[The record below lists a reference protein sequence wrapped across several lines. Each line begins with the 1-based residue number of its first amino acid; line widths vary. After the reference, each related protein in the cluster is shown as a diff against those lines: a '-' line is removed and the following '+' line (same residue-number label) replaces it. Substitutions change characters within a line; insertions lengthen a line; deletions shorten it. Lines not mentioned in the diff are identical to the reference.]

1 MSGGETLP
9 DAPAAANS
17 NNNNNSEVRRESA
30 DGGLGLAAG
39 AGADAPR
46 QKRIACVVCRKRKLK
61 CDGARPA
68 CGTCSRL
75 GHNCSYDEV
84 RRKSGPKRGYVKA
97 LEARLA
103 QVETLLKTQ
112 DGPGDTPPINKIES
126 MNPIPQHSLNFSISN
141 VADFQQVLAKKKQ
154 EEQAQAQA
162 AAAKSNSQR
171 AAAAAAAFNVD
182 DIQPFTNIPDYRGFP
197 DTGLEHVGTTGGAN
211 GVGVGVGGVT
221 GGTFGLQDPG
231 LSWEMIQLGIDE
243 ALPDQHVIDE
253 LHDIYFTKVAPY
265 GPIIHKGR
273 YLASLDLAPQ
283 LRAPICLRYA
293 IWMMAA
299 SVSDQYSSLQTVFY
313 RRARKY
319 AEEAEMK
326 GHGEHIVTVQFAQTW
341 GILAT
346 YEYRLM
352 YFPRAWMSAGRSVR
366 LCQMLG
372 LNRLDGIGLDVKQCI
387 APPKDWTELE
397 ERRRTFWI
405 AFCTDRYASIGTG
418 WPMQIDERDIMTHLP
433 SSDEAFAAGR
443 PTKSY
448 TLREALT
455 PGGAPSLS
463 SYAGVIIMAAL
474 IGRNLLHLHRPDE
487 GEDDSDYEKGE
498 FWRRHRHM
506 DNILLNTVMSLPP
519 HFKLPNGIMDPNIV
533 FTNMN
538 IHTCTICLHQAAI
551 FKADKFKLPS
561 SVSKESKYRCVSAAA
576 QITAIMKMIGSQD
589 MTAMNPF
596 VSFCLYVAARVFV
609 QYLKSNPNDENI
621 RSSLEFLISAMGH
634 LKKLNPLTESFLVQL
649 DVDMIG
655 SMDAPANN
663 SRFPYGLKKGAVSE
677 CFFKQQ
683 ERSSAA
689 EIYVPQNGKSF
700 DGNTC
705 TPTSSTANGKS
716 PSEVEDPPAA
726 SPFFMCNRTIMNIT
740 IEKAAREKEAQRN
753 GPTTVSSTSN
763 SGSNH
768 TSPSMDL
775 SGSNEHSSSHTSPS
789 NNSGF
794 SPIEEIVTI
803 SSHDYMQQQQP
814 AQTTS
819 LSGFD
824 FGFVPGVVLGQ
835 VSGSTPKE
843 FSGPTLQPDVFDLN
857 NLTTEQQ
864 DAMFSEMLAMNSPS
878 QWMNGSNLY

>member
-1 MSGGETLP
+1 MSGETLP
-9 DAPAAANS
+9 DAPAPNT
-17 NNNNNSEVRRESA
+17 NNEVRRESA
-30 DGGLGLAAG
+30 DG
-39 AGADAPR
+39 DAPR

-75 GHNCSYDEV
+75 GHNCSYDEI

-112 DGPGDTPPINKIES
+112 DGPGDTPPINKIDS
-126 MNPIPQHSLNFSISN
+126 MNPISQNSLNFSISN

-154 EEQAQAQA
+154 EQAQAQKA
-162 AAAKSNSQR
+162 AAQR
-171 AAAAAAAFNVD
+171 APFNVD
-182 DIQPFTNIPDYRGFP
+182 DIQPFTNVPDYRGFP
-197 DTGLEHVGTTGGAN
+197 ETGMDHVATGG
-211 GVGVGVGGVT
+211 
-221 GGTFGLQDPG
+221 FGSGMPDSG

-283 LRAPICLRYA
+283 MRAPICLRYA

-319 AEEAEMK
+319 AEEAEMR
-326 GHGEHIVTVQFAQTW
+326 GHGEHIVSVQFAQTW
-341 GILAT
+341 GLLAT

-418 WPMQIDERDIMTHLP
+418 WPMQIDEKDIMTHLP

-448 TLREALT
+448 TLKEALT

-621 RSSLEFLISAMGH
+621 RSSLDFLISAMGH

-677 CFFKQQ
+677 CFFAQQ
-683 ERSSAA
+683 ERQASERA
-689 EIYVPQNGKSF
+689 EIYVPQSGKPF

-705 TPTSSTANGKS
+705 TPSGSSNATGKS
-716 PSEVEDPPAA
+716 PDDIEDPPAP
-726 SPFFMCNRTIMNIT
+726 SPFLQCHRTIVNISM
-740 IEKAAREKEAQRN
+740 EKAVREKEMQRQ
-753 GPTTVSSTSN
+753 GPTTVSSS

-775 SGSNEHSSSHTSPS
+775 SGSNEHSSHTSPS

-794 SPIEEIVTI
+794 SPIEDMVTI
-803 SSHDYMQQQQP
+803 SSHDFLQQQQP
-814 AQTTS
+814 GQTTT

-824 FGFVPGVVLGQ
+824 FGFVPAVVLGTGTG
-835 VSGSTPKE
+835 SGMTPKE
-843 FSGPTLQPDVFDLN
+843 FSNPTLQPDVFDIN
-857 NLTTEQQ
+857 AMTTEQQ
-864 DAMFSEMLAMNSPS
+864 DAMFTEMLAMNSPS
-878 QWMNGSNLY
+878 QWQNLYQ

>member
-1 MSGGETLP
+1 MSSETLP
-9 DAPAAANS
+9 DAPAP
-17 NNNNNSEVRRESA
+17 NNPNISESTRRESA
-30 DGGLGLAAG
+30 DGG
-39 AGADAPR
+39 DAPR

-75 GHNCSYDEV
+75 GHNCSYDEI

-112 DGPGDTPPINKIES
+112 DGPGDTPPISKTDS
-126 MNPIPQHSLNFSISN
+126 MNAMPQNSLNFSISN
-141 VADFQQVLAKKKQ
+141 VADFQHVLAKKRQ
-154 EEQAQAQA
+154 EEAQAKKA
-162 AAAKSNSQR
+162 APQR
-171 AAAAAAAFNVD
+171 PTAAAAFNVD

-197 DTGLEHVGTTGGAN
+197 DTNLDNVGTGG
-211 GVGVGVGGVT
+211 
-221 GGTFGLQDPG
+221 FGAGMQDPG

-253 LHDIYFTKVAPY
+253 LHDIYFAKVAPY

-283 LRAPICLRYA
+283 MRAPVCLRYA

-326 GHGEHIVTVQFAQTW
+326 GHGEHVVSVQFAQAW

-372 LNRLDGIGLDVKQCI
+372 LNRLDGVGLDVKQCI
-387 APPKDWTELE
+387 PPPKDWTELE

-418 WPMQIDERDIMTHLP
+418 WPMQIDEKDIMTHLP
-433 SSDEAFAAGR
+433 SSDEAFTAGR
-443 PTKSY
+443 ATKSY
-448 TLREALT
+448 TLKEALT

-519 HFKLPNGIMDPNIV
+519 QFKLPNGIMDPNIV

-621 RSSLEFLISAMGH
+621 RSSLDFLISAMGH

-655 SMDAPANN
+655 SMDQPANN
-663 SRFPYGLKKGAVSE
+663 SRFPYGLKKGA
-677 CFFKQQ
+677 
-683 ERSSAA
+683 A
-689 EIYVPQNGKSF
+689 EIYVPRDGKAY

-705 TPTSSTANGKS
+705 TPSGSSNANGKS
-716 PSEVEDPPAA
+716 PSEVGDPPAP
-726 SPFFMCNRTIMNIT
+726 SPFLTCHTTIMNISM
-740 IEKAAREKEAQRN
+740 EKAAREKEAQRQ
-753 GPTTVSSTSN
+753 GPTTVSSTTST
-763 SGSNH
+763 GSNH

-775 SGSNEHSSSHTSPS
+775 SGSNEHSSHTSPS

-794 SPIEEIVTI
+794 SPIEEMVTI
-803 SSHDYMQQQQP
+803 SSHDFLQQQQQP
-814 AQTTS
+814 PQTTT

-824 FGFVPGVVLGQ
+824 FGFVPGVLLGTGAGTG
-835 VSGSTPKE
+835 SGMTPKE
-843 FSGPTLQPDVFDLN
+843 FSNPTLQADVFDIN
-857 NLTTEQQ
+857 NMTTEQQ
-864 DAMFSEMLAMNSPS
+864 DAIFTEMLAMNSPS
-878 QWMNGSNLY
+878 QWMNGQNWAT

>member
-1 MSGGETLP
+1 MSGETLP
-9 DAPAAANS
+9 DAPAQNTNS
-17 NNNNNSEVRRESA
+17 TSSEVRRESTN
-30 DGGLGLAAG
+30 GG
-39 AGADAPR
+39 DAPR

-112 DGPGDTPPINKIES
+112 DGTPHIHQIES
-126 MNPIPQHSLNFSISN
+126 MTSISQDSINFSISN
-141 VADFQQVLAKKKQ
+141 VSDFKRALAKQKQ
-154 EEQAQAQA
+154 ESQPKA
-162 AAAKSNSQR
+162 ANPVPQR
-171 AAAAAAAFNVD
+171 AAFNVD
-182 DIQPFTNIPDYRGFP
+182 EIQPFTNVPDYRGFP
-197 DTGLEHVGTTGGAN
+197 DAGLDNVGTGGL
-211 GVGVGVGGVT
+211 GVGM
-221 GGTFGLQDPG
+221 QDPG
-231 LSWEMIQLGIDE
+231 LSWEMVQLGIDE
-243 ALPDQHVIDE
+243 ALPEQHVIDE

-299 SVSDQYSSLQTVFY
+299 SVSDKYSDLQTVFY

-319 AEEAEMK
+319 IEEVEMK
-326 GHGEHIVTVQFAQTW
+326 GHGEHIVNVQFAQTW

-352 YFPRAWMSAGRSVR
+352 YFPRAWMSAGKSVR

-372 LNRLDGIGLDVKQCI
+372 LNRLDGVGLDVKQCI

-397 ERRRTFWI
+397 ERRRTFWL

-418 WPMQIDERDIMTHLP
+418 WPMQIDERDVMTHLP

-448 TLREALT
+448 TLKEALT
-455 PGGAPSLS
+455 PRGAPSLS

-474 IGRNLLHLHRPDE
+474 IGRNLQHLHRPEE
-487 GEDDSDYEKGE
+487 GEDDSDYEKGG

-519 HFKLPNGIMDPNIV
+519 NFKLPNGIMDPNIV

-551 FKADKFKLPS
+551 FKADKFKLPP

-609 QYLKSNPNDENI
+609 QYLKTNPNDENI
-621 RSSLEFLISAMGH
+621 RSSLDFLVSAMGH

-655 SMDAPANN
+655 SIDPISKEAGN
-663 SRFPYGLKKGAVSE
+663 PYGYRTGAVSE
-677 CFFKQQ
+677 CFFKTL
-683 ERSSAA
+683 EKSSDRA
-689 EIYVPQNGKSF
+689 ETHASRDGKSF

-705 TPTSSTANGKS
+705 TPSGSSNANGKS
-716 PSEVEDPPAA
+716 PSEFEDPPTS
-726 SPFFMCNRTIMNIT
+726 SPFLACNRTIMNIT
-740 IEKAAREKEAQRN
+740 IEKAAREKEAQRK
-753 GPTTVSSTSN
+753 GPTTVSSTST

-775 SGSNEHSSSHTSPS
+775 SGSNEHSSHTSPS

-794 SPIEEIVTI
+794 SPIEEMVTI
-803 SSHDYMQQQQP
+803 SSHDYLQQQP
-814 AQTTS
+814 PQTTS
-819 LSGFD
+819 LSGFA
-824 FGFVPGVVLGQ
+824 FGFVPGVVLGDG
-835 VSGSTPKE
+835 SGLTPKE
-843 FSGPTLQPDVFDLN
+843 FSNPTLQPDVFDIN
-857 NLTTEQQ
+857 SMTTEQQ
-864 DAMFSEMLAMNSPS
+864 DAIFTEMLAMNSPS
-878 QWMNGSNLY
+878 QWMNGSNIY

>member
-1 MSGGETLP
+1 MSGETLP
-9 DAPAAANS
+9 DAPAPKTTG
-17 NNNNNSEVRRESA
+17 EVRRESA
-30 DGGLGLAAG
+30 DGG
-39 AGADAPR
+39 DAPR

-103 QVETLLKTQ
+103 QVETLLKNQ
-112 DGPGDTPPINKIES
+112 DGPADTPPINKIET
-126 MNPIPQHSLNFSISN
+126 MNAMPQNSINFSISN
-141 VADFQQVLAKKKQ
+141 TPDFQHVLSKRKQ
-154 EEQAQAQA
+154 EQQAKAGKA
-162 AAAKSNSQR
+162 SSQT
-171 AAAAAAAFNVD
+171 AAFNVD
-182 DIQPFTNIPDYRGFP
+182 EIQPFTNIPDYRGFP
-197 DTGLEHVGTTGGAN
+197 DSEMDHISTAAFATGIQTA
-211 GVGVGVGGVT
+211 
-221 GGTFGLQDPG
+221 GTFGSGLQDPG
-231 LSWEMIQLGIDE
+231 ISWEMVQLGIDE
-243 ALPDQHVIDE
+243 ALPDQHIIDE
-253 LHDIYFTKVAPY
+253 LHEIYFTKVAPY
-265 GPIIHKGR
+265 GPIVHKGR
-273 YLASLDLAPQ
+273 YLASLNQAPQ

-293 IWMMAA
+293 IWTMAA
-299 SVSDQYSSLQTVFY
+299 SVSDQYSNLQTVFY

-319 AEEAEMK
+319 IEETEMK
-326 GHGEHIVTVQFAQTW
+326 GHGEHIVSVSYAQTW

-372 LNRLDGIGLDVKQCI
+372 LNRLDGVGLDVKQCI

-418 WPMQIDERDIMTHLP
+418 WPMQMDEKDIMTHLP

-448 TLREALT
+448 TLKEALT
-455 PGGAPSLS
+455 PSGASSLS

-474 IGRNLLHLHRPDE
+474 IGRNLVHLHRPDE

-506 DNILLNTVMSLPP
+506 DNILLNTAMSLPP
-519 HFKLPNGIMDPNIV
+519 NFKLPNGIMDPNIV

-621 RSSLEFLISAMGH
+621 RSSLDFLISAMGH

-655 SMDAPANN
+655 SVNLSLSTASKN
-663 SRFPYGLKKGAVSE
+663 PYGDNGVANE
-677 CFFKQQ
+677 CFLKTL
-683 ERSSAA
+683 EKTMGGGETNTSPDA
-689 EIYVPQNGKSF
+689 KSF
-700 DGNTC
+700 NGNTC
-705 TPTSSTANGKS
+705 TPSGTSNSNGKS
-716 PSEVEDPPAA
+716 PSELSDAQSS
-726 SPFFMCNRTIMNIT
+726 SPFLTCNRTIMNIT
-740 IEKAAREKEAQRN
+740 IEKAAREKEAQRR

-775 SGSNEHSSSHTSPS
+775 SGSNEHSSHTSPS

-794 SPIEEIVTI
+794 SPIEDMVTI
-803 SSHDYMQQQQP
+803 SSHDYLQQQQP
-814 AQTTS
+814 SETTS
-819 LSGFD
+819 LSGFS
-824 FGFVPGVVLGQ
+824 FGFVPSVVLGQ
-835 VSGSTPKE
+835 SGLTPKE
-843 FSGPTLQPDVFDLN
+843 FSNPTLQPDAFDIN
-857 NLTTEQQ
+857 SLTTEQQ
-864 DAMFSEMLAMNSPS
+864 DAMFTEMLAMNSPS

>member
-1 MSGGETLP
+1 MSGESLP
-9 DAPAAANS
+9 DAPAPNT
-17 NNNNNSEVRRESA
+17 NDTRRDSA
-30 DGGLGLAAG
+30 DG
-39 AGADAPR
+39 DAPR

-61 CDGARPA
+61 CDGTRPA

-75 GHNCSYDEV
+75 GHDCSYDEI

-112 DGPGDTPPINKIES
+112 DGPGDTPPTNKIDA

-141 VADFQQVLAKKKQ
+141 VADFQEVLKRKKAADQ
-154 EEQAQAQA
+154 QQPQA
-162 AAAKSNSQR
+162 AY
-171 AAAAAAAFNVD
+171 NVD
-182 DIQPFTNIPDYRGFP
+182 DIQPFTNVPDYRGFP
-197 DTGLEHVGTTGGAN
+197 ETPVHSAGPSTGSGFDTGM
-211 GVGVGVGGVT
+211 
-221 GGTFGLQDPG
+221 PG
-231 LSWEMIQLGIDE
+231 EQVSWEMIQLGIDE
-243 ALPDQHVIDE
+243 ALPDQHVIDT
-253 LHDIYFTKVAPY
+253 LHSIYFDKVAPY

-273 YLASLDLAPQ
+273 YLSSLSLAPQ
-283 LRAPICLRYA
+283 LRAPVCLRYA
-293 IWMMAA
+293 IWTMAA
-299 SVSDQYSSLQTVFY
+299 SVSDEYSSLQTVFY

-319 AEEAEMK
+319 AEEAEMR
-326 GHGEHIVTVQFAQTW
+326 GHGEHVVSVAFAQTW
-341 GILAT
+341 GLLAT
-346 YEYRLM
+346 YEYRIM
-352 YFPRAWMSAGRSVR
+352 YFPRAWMSAGRAVR
-366 LCQMLG
+366 LSQMLG

-397 ERRRTFWI
+397 ERRRTFWL

-418 WPMQIDERDIMTHLP
+418 WPMQIDEKDIMTHLP
-433 SSDEAFAAGR
+433 CSDEAFVAGR

-448 TLREALT
+448 TLKEALT
-455 PGGAPSLS
+455 PNGAPSLS

-519 HFKLPNGIMDPNIV
+519 QFKLPNGIMDPNIV

-576 QITAIMKMIGSQD
+576 QICAIMKMIGSQD

-621 RSSLEFLISAMGH
+621 RSSLDFLISAMGH

-655 SMDAPANN
+655 SMDIPANN
-663 SRFPYGLKKGAVSE
+663 SRFPYGLKKGAVGE
-677 CFFKQQ
+677 
-683 ERSSAA
+683 SAGGA
-689 EIYVPQNGKSF
+689 EIFVPREGS
-700 DGNTC
+700 GSTLC
-705 TPTSSTANGKS
+705 SSLNPNANVKS
-716 PSEVEDPPAA
+716 PIGSEDQDPPT
-726 SPFFMCNRTIMNIT
+726 PFLACNRTIMNIT
-740 IEKAAREKEAQRN
+740 IERAAREEAQRQAA
-753 GPTTVSSTSN
+753 TSASQ

-775 SGSNEHSSSHTSPS
+775 SNSNEQSSTHTSPS
-789 NNSGF
+789 NQTSSGF
-794 SPIEEIVTI
+794 SPIEEMVTI
-803 SSHDYMQQQQP
+803 STTDFMQQGQGP
-814 AQTTS
+814 IPTT

-824 FGFVPGVVLGQ
+824 FGFMPGVGLGT
-835 VSGSTPKE
+835 GTGTGTGMTPKDY
-843 FSGPTLQPDVFDLN
+843 SNPTLQADVFDLN
-857 NLTTEQQ
+857 TLTSDQQ
-864 DAMFSEMLAMNSPS
+864 DAMFTEMLGMNSPS
-878 QWMNGSNLY
+878 QWMNGQNLYQ

>member
-1 MSGGETLP
+1 MSGETLP
-9 DAPAAANS
+9 DAPAPNT
-17 NNNNNSEVRRESA
+17 NSEVRRESA
-30 DGGLGLAAG
+30 DGG
-39 AGADAPR
+39 DAPR

-126 MNPIPQHSLNFSISN
+126 MGAMSQHSLNFSISN
-141 VADFQQVLAKKKQ
+141 VADFQEVLAKKKQ
-154 EEQAQAQA
+154 NEQQQRQQAK
-162 AAAKSNSQR
+162 AAKTAPQ
-171 AAAAAAAFNVD
+171 AAFNVD

-197 DTGLEHVGTTGGAN
+197 ETGMDHAGTGGF
-211 GVGVGVGGVT
+211 GVGM
-221 GGTFGLQDPG
+221 QDPG
-231 LSWEMIQLGIDE
+231 LSWEMVQLGIDE
-243 ALPDQHVIDE
+243 ALPDQHIIDD
-253 LHDIYFTKVAPY
+253 LHDIYFSKVAPY

-299 SVSDQYSSLQTVFY
+299 SVSDQYSNLQTVFY

-326 GHGEHIVTVQFAQTW
+326 GHGEHIVSVQFAQTW

-352 YFPRAWMSAGRSVR
+352 YFPRAWMSAGRSVK

-372 LNRLDGIGLDVKQCI
+372 LNRLDGVGLDVKQCI

-433 SSDEAFAAGR
+433 SSDEAFASGR
-443 PTKSY
+443 ATKSY
-448 TLREALT
+448 TLKEALT

-621 RSSLEFLISAMGH
+621 RSSLDFLISAMGH

-655 SMDAPANN
+655 SMDTPSNQAK
-663 SRFPYGLKKGAVSE
+663 FPYGMKKGVVSE
-677 CFFKQQ
+677 CFLKTL
-683 ERSSAA
+683 ERGLDGA
-689 EIYVPQNGKSF
+689 EIYVPRDGKAF

-705 TPTSSTANGKS
+705 TPSGSSNTNGKS
-716 PSEVEDPPAA
+716 PSEAEDPPTS
-726 SPFFMCNRTIMNIT
+726 SPFFTCNRTIMNIT
-740 IEKAAREKEAQRN
+740 IEKAAREKEAQRR
-753 GPTTVSSTSN
+753 GPSSVSPTSTL
-763 SGSNH
+763 GSNH

-775 SGSNEHSSSHTSPS
+775 SGSNEHSSHTSPS
-789 NNSGF
+789 NNSGL
-794 SPIEEIVTI
+794 SPIEEMVTI
-803 SSHDYMQQQQP
+803 SSHDYLQQQHQP
-814 AQTTS
+814 PQTTS

-824 FGFVPGVVLGQ
+824 FGFVPGVVLGT
-835 VSGSTPKE
+835 GTGLTPKE
-843 FSGPTLQPDVFDLN
+843 FSNPTLQPDAFDISS
-857 NLTTEQQ
+857 LTVEQQ
-864 DAMFSEMLAMNSPS
+864 DAMFTEMLAMNSPS
-878 QWMNGSNLY
+878 QWMNGSNLYQ